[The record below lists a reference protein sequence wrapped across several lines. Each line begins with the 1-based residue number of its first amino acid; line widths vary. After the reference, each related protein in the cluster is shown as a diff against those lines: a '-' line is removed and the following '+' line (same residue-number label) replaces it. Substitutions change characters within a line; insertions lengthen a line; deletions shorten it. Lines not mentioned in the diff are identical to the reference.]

1 MATYRNNTTGEIQ
14 IHATNPGA
22 GWTDLG
28 APVTTSFALENR
40 VAWWR
45 GLDLNTLASSWHPSN
60 LQRDASGNPFGE
72 RAVARGVGGSGINI
86 LPRTLSIFDALPT
99 VIKNSQTTIGLVTLA
114 ETASSAL
121 QMDAQGTG
129 LNYVY
134 FAASVTDYNIR
145 LTKNRK
151 WLCSFYVTGL
161 ASGDLVIALKTSDG
175 AYSYFTITMAGNG
188 WYSTVIDLTGNTSP
202 RGFIGFQRT
211 GVALFTIDRLMLE
224 ELIGDTLVPSAFS
237 PGVG

>member
-1 MATYRNNTTGEIQ
+1 MATYRNNTTNEIQ
-14 IHATNPGA
+14 IYATSPGA

-45 GLDLNTLASSWHPSN
+45 GLDLDTLSSSWHPSN

-72 RAVARGVGGSGINI
+72 RAVARGVGGSGVNI
-86 LPRTLSIFDALPT
+86 LPRNLSIFESLPT
-99 VIKNSQTTIGLVTLA
+99 VVKNSLTTIGLATLA
-114 ETASSAL
+114 ETDASAL
-121 QMDAQGTG
+121 QMDAQNTG

-134 FAASVTDYNIR
+134 LASSVTDYAIR

-151 WLCSFYVTGL
+151 WLISFYVSGL
-161 ASGDLVIALKTSDG
+161 SGGDLVATLKTSDG
-175 AYSYFTITMAGNG
+175 VYTDYPIAMAGNG
-188 WYSTVIDLTGNTSP
+188 WYSTVIDLTNNASP
-202 RGFIGFQRT
+202 RGLLGFKRT
-211 GVALFTIDRLMLE
+211 GIALFTVDRIMLE